1 MNQEIKVYVST
12 GQELAAVPTLTGLTQ
27 ETAAQALE
35 QVGLKVGTVT
45 SRNDPALDAGI
56 VIAAD
61 PAGGDQVAVGSS
73 VDLVVATGRVLIN
86 DVTGYTVEAATRE
99 LEAPDTQLTV
109 ETQEDTSCPAT
120 NPPVVIAQSLAP
132 GEVPVRS
139 TITLTY
145 CSG

>member
-1 MNQEIKVYVST
+1 MANEAYTRTNQALFFARKAIEKGADGLVLHPYFEGERT
-12 GQELAAVPTLTGLTQ
+12 PNLPDATATLTGLTQ

-73 VDLVVATGRVLIN
+73 VDLVVA
-86 DVTGYTVEAATRE
+86 
-99 LEAPDTQLTV
+99 
-109 ETQEDTSCPAT
+109 
-120 NPPVVIAQSLAP
+120 
-132 GEVPVRS
+132 EVPVQFPGVSACPRRLR
-139 TITLTY
+139 TAGRRRARAGAQKPGRRTPPPAPA
-145 CSG
+145 

>member
-1 MNQEIKVYVST
+1 MLTSILGLEQNALATALQH
-12 GQELAAVPTLTGLTQ
+12 LAANV
-27 ETAAQALE
+27 
-35 QVGLKVGTVT
+35 
-45 SRNDPALDAGI
+45 
-56 VIAAD
+56 
-61 PAGGDQVAVGSS
+61 SS
-73 VDLVVATGRVLIN
+73 NAPIN

-120 NPPVVIAQSLAP
+120 TPPVVIAQSLAP